1 MIDNLLKAAT
11 GTVLLPVTVAVDIVC
26 IPLIAND
33 DMPAT
38 TPIMIKCIA
47 ENVMDAVAP
56 DNKRIAP

>member
-1 MIDNLLKAAT
+1 MTEDELKAIEARCN
-11 GTVLLPVTVAVDIVC
+11 A
-26 IPLIAND
+26 A
-33 DMPAT
+33 